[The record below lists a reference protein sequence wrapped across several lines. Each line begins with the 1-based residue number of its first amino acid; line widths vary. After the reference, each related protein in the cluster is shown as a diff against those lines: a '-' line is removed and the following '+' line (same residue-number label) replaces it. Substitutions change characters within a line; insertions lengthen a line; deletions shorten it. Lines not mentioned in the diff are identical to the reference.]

1 MYFQLHQPPPTASEE
16 EHDDVTKQVDMPVP
30 LVAYWEAAGATG
42 DPEGGLST
50 AQQVFECFSRERYS
64 LSYRRIP
71 LSRERTPEA
80 ADLEALWAQTRA
92 APSPEHCVHI
102 VLARTSTGSSCR
114 FAAAFF
120 AMSMAAEA
128 PHTGSVGPAGPPG
141 SPDDRA
147 PLDKAR
153 ALRGEYR
160 AIMNL
165 CRVLP
170 NGLLGK
176 GQVDEAIDLCTAI
189 GNLREDVY
197 RCKVIVER
205 PLSEEE
211 APTKLLE
218 VSAARQ
224 QGMHYLQRYFYLIA
238 FKCVALLSGFMV
250 CCCCCCHC
258 IPTLC
263 CVF

>member
-1 MYFQLHQPPPTASEE
+1 M
-16 EHDDVTKQVDMPVP
+16 TKQVDMPVP
-30 LVAYWEAAGATG
+30 LVAYWEVAGQPN
-42 DPEGGLST
+42 DPSDGLST
-50 AQQVFECFSRERYS
+50 AQQVFERFKNEGYS
-64 LSYRRIP
+64 LSYQRIP

-92 APSPEHCVHI
+92 APSPEHCVHV

-120 AMSMAAEA
+120 AMTMAAEVPRTA
-128 PHTGSVGPAGPPG
+128 SLGTGGTPPPG

-170 NGLLGK
+170 NGLVGK
-176 GQVDEAIDLCTAI
+176 GEVDEAIDLCVAI

-205 PLSEEE
+205 PLSEDE
-211 APTKLLE
+211 APTRLLE

-238 FKCVALLSGFMV
+238 FKCVG
-250 CCCCCCHC
+250 HC
-258 IPTLC
+258 RCAQECIVPTPAQAVPSYGC
-263 CVF
+263 